1 MVENCTLSRKS
12 REQNISRRGRQP
24 LGPQLVVVEETA
36 HHPRAVIGQG
46 IFAAAQ
52 APVVHQGPLG
62 QGIGLHKLVGGDILP
77 DLPPLLPFQAK
88 PAQQPV
94 IDPVVVQQVLV
105 PPGDQLHIRQQNYS
119 SLFSVPIA
127 EVSA

>member
-77 DLPPLLPFQAK
+77 DLPPAAALPGKAGAAAGNR
-88 PAQQPV
+88 PGCGPTGAC
-94 IDPVVVQQVLV
+94 
-105 PPGDQLHIRQQNYS
+105 PPG
-119 SLFSVPIA
+119 
-127 EVSA
+127 